1 MTVVLSLG
9 VEYGLTVRKEY
20 QARVFTI
27 AQSSGTTPAEVF
39 KEGRQYEIKTV
50 PIPDAAAAKLD
61 EKLAGL
67 NGGLF
72 VSQFFMD
79 KVPHYYRLEPNEW
92 SWQTIGPNANIV
104 SFTAKRYFPE
114 AYEATV
120 QGSATLRIR
129 RAGFGDGYE
138 QISSDGINPR
148 GQAYDITTV
157 PLTDSHAQA
166 LDAAL
171 SSLNGSYFWS
181 RIGSDTQPYKYRL
194 DPFTWNASYE
204 GPNRTSF
211 TFKVKRAFDP

>member
-9 VEYGLTVRKEY
+9 VEYGLTVQKEY

-27 AQSSGTTPAEVF
+27 AQSSGTVPEEVF
-39 KEGRQYEIKTV
+39 KEGRQYEVKTV
-50 PIPDAAAAKLD
+50 PISDAAATKLD
-61 EKLAGL
+61 EKLASIK
-67 NGGLF
+67 GGLF

-79 KVPHYYRLEPNEW
+79 KVPYYYRLEPNQW
-92 SWQTIGPNANIV
+92 SWQVIGPNANTV

-120 QGSATLRIR
+120 QGNATLRIR

-138 QISSDGINPR
+138 QISSDGINQR
-148 GQAYDITTV
+148 GQSYDISTV

-171 SSLNGSYFWS
+171 SALNGSYFWS
-181 RIGSDTQPYKYRL
+181 RIGGDTQPYKYRL
-194 DPFTWNASYE
+194 DPFAWNTSNE
-204 GPNRTSF
+204 GPNRTAFS
-211 TFKVKRAFDP
+211 FKVKRAFDP